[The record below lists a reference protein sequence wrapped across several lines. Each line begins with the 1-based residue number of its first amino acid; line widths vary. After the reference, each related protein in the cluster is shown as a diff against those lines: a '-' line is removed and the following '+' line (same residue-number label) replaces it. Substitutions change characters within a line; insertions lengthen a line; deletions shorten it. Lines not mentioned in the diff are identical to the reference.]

1 MVLNKKTSGVTVSPV
16 ISIVGNFDKVG
27 DFVLGNLT
35 VAAATKGVPFLDE
48 VGVTVEVRE
57 VNSPPDYAPDIRRYN
72 VFKSVNGIVFF
83 RDVPFLGRAFVA
95 YKNLNSNIPVLE
107 WNPLFR
113 WWSNLPVTKVGYIG
127 HHLESIIAFKLLERG
142 MVLMHGSAVSI
153 KDSAILFTGLPNQ
166 GKTYT
171 AMELIREGYEFLS
184 EDICILSRSGKV
196 FSVPFTTSLK
206 GGAHKSPKKT
216 LLDIFTDLRIS
227 PVSKL
232 SKAVVLEKAQE
243 SSISRLSLT
252 EAVRKILLIN
262 HLEFHYHR
270 NVLLRTYLALHSLS
284 PIHHF
289 MALEEE
295 IIRDAISEN
304 QIYLV
309 RFSDHSFRTQ
319 LVRQVVKEE

>member
-1 MVLNKKTSGVTVSPV
+1 MVLNKKVSGVTVSPV

-35 VAAATKGVPFLDE
+35 VAAATKGVPFLSE
-48 VGVTVEVRE
+48 VGVTVEVHE
-57 VNSPPDYAPDIRRYN
+57 INSPPDYIPDIRRYN
-72 VFKSVNGIVFF
+72 VFKNANGIVFF
-83 RDVPFLGRAFVA
+83 RDIPFLGKAFIA
-95 YKNLNSNIPVLE
+95 YKNLDSNIPVLE

-142 MVLMHGSAVSI
+142 MVLMHGSAVSM
-153 KDSAILFTGLPNQ
+153 KDSATLFTGLPNQ

-184 EDICILSRSGKV
+184 EDICVLSQSGEV

-206 GGAHKSPKKT
+206 SLKVKKT
-216 LLDIFTDLRIS
+216 LLEIFTDLRLS

-232 SKAVVLEKAQE
+232 SKVVILEKAQE
-243 SSISRLSLT
+243 SSITRLSLT
-252 EAVRKILLIN
+252 EAVQKILLIN

-270 NVLLRTYLALHSLS
+270 NVLLRTYLALHSLQ

-295 IIRDAISEN
+295 IIRDAISES

-309 RFSDHSFRTQ
+309 QFSNHSLRTQ
-319 LVRQVVKEE
+319 LVQQVIKEVL